1 MRTSDFGDSPS
12 PLSAREQTIS
22 GTLLHRCLHA
32 SWCRVQLLPLC
43 VNICIRVQL
52 DIARLCDSRL
62 FNSGRRADIATRNW
76 STPGVER
83 RWVKSI
89 WYVCIFCFLYS
100 SSLCAYRIFYI
111 LCIFYIIRSTHTHAY
126 SQLWWICLN
135 CGGSARNTYVYVF
148 YILSMYIFVFQGG
161 RSARDIIIQISVC
174 KCVLYSMDK
183 CV

>member
-12 PLSAREQTIS
+12 PLSARELVPRTVAAIVCEYLYS
-22 GTLLHRCLHA
+22 CAVGHCGTLRLA
-32 SWCRVQLLPLC
+32 IVQL
-43 VNICIRVQL
+43 R
-52 DIARLCDSRL
+52 ASSGRCDSRL
-62 FNSGRRADIATRNW
+62 KSW
-76 STPGVER
+76 STPGFER
-83 RWVKSI
+83 RWVNST
-89 WYVCIFCFLYS
+89 WYVCIFFFLYS